1 MILKLLLIALLFVTI
16 LRSES
21 LKDINDIVELV
32 RQGDRQIE
40 RGKILLAIDY
50 YEKAYFSGAGSAK
63 FLNRLSL
70 MYLETEQFNK
80 AIEMLRA
87 SLVEEPSQ
95 VNLYSHIGDAYLA
108 LGNLDSAIVSVGLA
122 HKLMPQ
128 SSAVHS
134 ALALLLI
141 KSGSTEKAK
150 AHLDTSVML
159 DSSNAEAHRLLGFYF
174 AQMDSVD
181 NAIKHYENL
190 AKLVPDNFES
200 FNNIAFL
207 QAARREYVSA
217 LEYYEKAKNRVRDPI
232 ILSAI
237 VDNMEAVSALIDGKM
252 RARYIL
258 VSSESIASEILTKL
272 ANGEEFAN
280 LARKYSIAPNAT
292 DGGDLGYFGN
302 GELLP
307 EFEETVVNMV
317 IGEYSDILIMNMG
330 YVVIQRLN

>member
-1 MILKLLLIALLFVTI
+1 
-16 LRSES
+16 
-21 LKDINDIVELV
+21 
-32 RQGDRQIE
+32 
-40 RGKILLAIDY
+40 
-50 YEKAYFSGAGSAK
+50 
-63 FLNRLSL
+63 
-70 MYLETEQFNK
+70 
-80 AIEMLRA
+80 
-87 SLVEEPSQ
+87 
-95 VNLYSHIGDAYLA
+95 
-108 LGNLDSAIVSVGLA
+108 
-122 HKLMPQ
+122 
-128 SSAVHS
+128 
-134 ALALLLI
+134 
-141 KSGSTEKAK
+141 
-150 AHLDTSVML
+150 
-159 DSSNAEAHRLLGFYF
+159 
-174 AQMDSVD
+174 MDSVD

-190 AKLVPDNFES
+190 AKLVPDDFES

-237 VDNMEAVSALIDGKM
+237 LDNMEAVSALIDGKM

-317 IGEYSDILIMNMG
+317 IGEYSDILKMNMG
-330 YVVIQRLN
+330 YVVNQRLN

>member
-1 MILKLLLIALLFVTI
+1 MILKLSLIALFSVTI
-16 LRSES
+16 LHSQP
-21 LKDINDIVELV
+21 LKDVTDLVELV

-40 RGKILLAIDY
+40 RGNILLAIDY

-80 AIEMLRA
+80 AIEMFRA
-87 SLVEEPSQ
+87 SLVEQPNQ
-95 VNLYSHIGDAYLA
+95 LNLYSHIGDAYLA
-108 LGNLDSAIVSVGLA
+108 LGNLDSAIASVGLA

-128 SSAVHS
+128 SSAIHS

-141 KSGSTEKAK
+141 KSGSTVKAK

-159 DSSNAEAHRLLGFYF
+159 DSTNAEGHRLLGFYF

-181 NAIKHYENL
+181 NAIKHYEIL
-190 AKLVPDNFES
+190 AKLVPDDFES

-207 QAARREYVSA
+207 QAARKEYVSA
-217 LEYYEKAKNRVRDPI
+217 LEYYQKAKDRVVDPI
-232 ILSAI
+232 VSSAI
-237 VDNMEAVSALIDGKM
+237 MDNMDAVSALIEGKM

-258 VSSESIASEILTKL
+258 VSSESIATEIRTKL
-272 ANGEEFAN
+272 ANGEEFAD

-307 EFEETVVNMV
+307 EFEEMVVNMV
-317 IGEYSDILIMNMG
+317 VGEYSDVLIMKMG